1 MTSFNAYED
10 EKRAEAYARLEYPGT
25 YFLAYRDIP
34 KILTDFIKGNKALDF
49 GCGTGRST
57 RFLQKLNFDVIGI
70 DISKEMLNKAREF
83 DPDGD
88 YRFINDGDFST
99 FDKTNDKFDLVLSAF
114 TFDNIPTMEHKVNL
128 FCKIGDLLVPNGK
141 IVSIVSSPKI
151 YLHEW
156 ESFSTKD
163 YPENKNAKSGDIVKI
178 INTSIDDNR
187 PVEDIVWTHKSYLEV
202 YKQAGLEVVAKY
214 EPLAKDSEPYEWV
227 NETKINPWV
236 IYVLKAIK

>member
-1 MTSFNAYED
+1 MSSFNAYED

-25 YFLAYRDIP
+25 YYLAYRDIP
-34 KILTDFIKGNKALDF
+34 KILTEFVKGNKALDF

-57 RFLQKLNFDVIGI
+57 RFLKKLNFDVIGI
-70 DISKEMLNKAREF
+70 DISKEMLNMAREF

-88 YRFINDGDFST
+88 YRLTEDGDFST
-99 FDKTNDKFDLVLSAF
+99 IQNKKFDLVLSAF
-114 TFDNIPTMEHKVNL
+114 TFDNIPTREHKVNL
-128 FCKIGDLLVPNGK
+128 FKNIGRLLNNNGK
-141 IVSIVSSPKI
+141 IVSIVSSPQI

-178 INTSIDDNR
+178 INTAIEDSR
-187 PVEDIVWTHKSYLEV
+187 PVEDIVWPHQSYLET
-202 YKQAGLEVVAKY
+202 YKKAGLEVEAMF
-214 EPLAKDSEPYEWV
+214 EPLAKESEPYNWV

-236 IYVLKAIK
+236 IYVLKNIE

>member
-1 MTSFNAYED
+1 MGSFNAYED

-25 YFLAYRDIP
+25 YYLAYRDIP
-34 KILTDFIKGNKALDF
+34 KILTEFVNGNKALDF
-49 GCGTGRST
+49 GCGTGRSS
-57 RFLQKLNFDVIGI
+57 RFLKKLNFDTIGI
-70 DISKEMLNKAREF
+70 DISQEMLKLAREF

-88 YRFINDGDFST
+88 YRFTENGDFSALK
-99 FDKTNDKFDLVLSAF
+99 DNKFDVVLSAF

-128 FCKIGDLLVPNGK
+128 FSKIGALLNKNGK
-141 IVSIVSSPKI
+141 IVSIVSSPQI

-178 INTSIDDNR
+178 INTSINDSR
-187 PVEDIVWTHKSYLEV
+187 PVEDIVWPHESYLDV
-202 YKQAGLEVVAKY
+202 YQQAGLEVEAIFK
-214 EPLAKDSEPYEWV
+214 PLAKESEPYDWV

-236 IYVLKAIK
+236 IYVLKNIE